1 MVSEVAFP
9 RSTFPFRTALP
20 ETSILP
26 LISMSVASKL
36 RNNGRTVDLI
46 LDNKKLKWAFRHTER
61 IGASRL
67 VMIMPEEWKAGK
79 IRIKDLKTG
88 NEEDVSFIDL

>member
-1 MVSEVAFP
+1 MLQYIASTCEDVVVALSEELRPA
-9 RSTFPFRTALP
+9 A
-20 ETSILP
+20 
-26 LISMSVASKL
+26 MSVASKL
-36 RNNGRTVDLI
+36 RNKGRTVDLI
-46 LDNKKLKWAFRHTER
+46 LDNKKLKWAYRHTER

-88 NEEDVSFIDL
+88 YEEDVSFIDL